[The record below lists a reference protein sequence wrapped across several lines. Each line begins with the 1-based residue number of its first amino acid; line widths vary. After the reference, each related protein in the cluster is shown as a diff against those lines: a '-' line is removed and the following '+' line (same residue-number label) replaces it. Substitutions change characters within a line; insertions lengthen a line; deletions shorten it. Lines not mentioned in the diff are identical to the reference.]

1 MVCLAATYLI
11 VCGKYESIDTQRS
24 ARVVGKREGLTATAC
39 ESPPGPF
46 RAATAAPDDR
56 HRAELAWNLMLRRLP
71 ALVWTTDRNLQ
82 IASLGGTACGE
93 FAEGASGLI
102 GRPIVTFLGSAT
114 DQDLPLVQA
123 HECAL
128 QGQSI
133 SLEHIW
139 RRKAYRLYVEPLPAE
154 NGAAEGC
161 VGMAIDV
168 TPRKHH
174 DYVIHFPW
182 NAAADEAATNT
193 GRRKIQERLEAEVD
207 DRRHAEQSLRE
218 NHDRLLQSAATVDSA
233 FWIENVRESRIIYL
247 SPGYERIWGEV
258 FPSSERGYPI
268 WDCILEEDRPKVK
281 RLAADSHAG
290 ESRTEDVRIQ
300 RADGKLRWIRIRA
313 FAIRGGDGSIE
324 RVAGIVEDIT
334 ARKDAEEFE
343 RRNERLTTLGNF
355 VAGIAHEINNPLGA
369 ALAATQAALRF
380 LDQHPALAHLKQAG
394 APPLAECLENSLAG
408 VRRCS
413 QIVRSLLRFCR
424 DEPAARVPFDL
435 REALAAAESITG
447 TYAATNQC
455 KLVLFPPEHPLI
467 VEGSAIELEMVFVN
481 LFRNAVEAGAMR
493 IEVVA
498 RRQNSSAGDGIDVTV
513 TDDGCGIPTDDR
525 AKLCDPFFTT
535 KRKSGG
541 TGLGLSIVHS
551 IVRDHGGQL
560 EFLPLGKGA
569 GVRILLPLATTPAES
584 P

>member
-1 MVCLAATYLI
+1 
-11 VCGKYESIDTQRS
+11 
-24 ARVVGKREGLTATAC
+24 
-39 ESPPGPF
+39 
-46 RAATAAPDDR
+46 
-56 HRAELAWNLMLRRLP
+56 MLRRLP
-71 ALVWTTDRNLQ
+71 ALVWTTDRNLK

-93 FAEGASGLI
+93 FADGAAGLI
-102 GRPIVTFLGSAT
+102 GRPIVAFLGST
-114 DQDLPLVQA
+114 GDQDTSLIEA
-123 HECAL
+123 HEDAL
-128 QGQSI
+128 QGRSS
-133 SLEHIW
+133 SLEHVW

-154 NGAAEGC
+154 NGSAEGC

-174 DYVIHFPW
+174 DFVIHFPW

-193 GRRKIQERLEAEVD
+193 GRRRVQERLEAEVD

-218 NHDRLLQSAATVDSA
+218 NHDRLLQTAAQVDSA
-233 FWIENVRESRIIYL
+233 FWIEDVRESRIIYL
-247 SPGYERIWGEV
+247 SPGYERIWGEILS
-258 FPSSERGYPI
+258 SSERGYPI
-268 WDCILEEDRPKVK
+268 WDRVLEEDRPKVK
-281 RLAADSHAG
+281 LLAADSRAG
-290 ESRTEDVRIQ
+290 ESRTEDVRIE
-300 RADGKLRWIRIRA
+300 RADGTLRWIRIRA
-313 FAIRGGDGSIE
+313 FGIHGGSGDVE

-334 ARKDAEEFE
+334 TRKEAEEFE

-369 ALAATQAALRF
+369 ALATTQAAQRLV
-380 LDQHPALAHLKQAG
+380 DQHPALAHLKEKD
-394 APPLAECLENSLAG
+394 APPLLECLENSLAG
-408 VRRCS
+408 IRRCS
-413 QIVRSLLRFCR
+413 QVVKSLLRFCR
-424 DEPAARVPFDL
+424 DEPAAHLPFDL

-455 KLVLFPPEHPLI
+455 KLVLFPPKQPLV
-467 VEGSAIELEMVFVN
+467 VEGSAIELELVFVN
-481 LFRNAVEAGAMR
+481 LFRNAVEAGAKR

-498 RRQNSSAGDGIDVTV
+498 RREKDWVDITV
-513 TDDGCGIPTDDR
+513 TDDGCGIPMEVR

-569 GVRILLPLATTPAES
+569 GVRVLLPLVTTPAEL